1 MLPNRDKLP
10 ELEKAWAVV
19 QTSLQLPVSLETEE
33 AYNHL
38 TQLVDSLLDITRGQ
52 PNHPL
57 ASLLDLLGS
66 LMYIYEEKYI
76 SVPQAP
82 SHEVLRFLMESN
94 NLTQTDLK
102 TELGSQSNVSMILAG
117 KRQLNPR
124 QIAALSKRFHVSP
137 AVFIDEQTNP

>member
-1 MLPNRDKLP
+1 
-10 ELEKAWAVV
+10 
-19 QTSLQLPVSLETEE
+19 
-33 AYNHL
+33 
-38 TQLVDSLLDITRGQ
+38 
-52 PNHPL
+52 
-57 ASLLDLLGS
+57 
-66 LMYIYEEKYI
+66 MYIYEEKYI

-117 KRQLNPR
+117 KRRLTPR